1 MTRGKSFLFSWVLLV
16 SGTALF
22 FLLDLSLGSVSIP
35 FTQTIAIL
43 SGQEVENETW
53 KQIIMLF
60 RLPRIITALAVGAGL
75 SVSGL
80 LMQTLFRNPLA
91 GPYVLGISSGASLGV
106 ALLVL
111 AGSIIPVGFL
121 VGKVSILLAAG
132 LGAASILFVVIILSR
147 NIVDS
152 TTLLIL
158 GLMFGSISGA
168 IVSVLQFYSQAEV
181 LQSYLVW
188 TFGSLGNVRWAD
200 MPLFLTMVISGLI
213 LAFMLH
219 KPLNAFILGEKQASS
234 IGVNIRRTRIIILI
248 ATSILAGSITAY
260 CGPIAFVGLAV
271 PHLTRV
277 LFATSNHRILVPA
290 VALFGSLLMIICDFI
305 AQLPGSAHILPI
317 NAVTAIIGGP
327 VVIWV
332 IVRQKNLGRSFT

>member
-1 MTRGKSFLFSWVLLV
+1 MTSGKSFLFSWVLLI
-16 SGTALF
+16 SGTVLF
-22 FLLDLSLGSVSIP
+22 FLLDLSLGSVRIP
-35 FTQTIAIL
+35 FSQTFAII
-43 SGQEVENETW
+43 SGQEIENEAW
-53 KQIIMLF
+53 KQIILLF
-60 RLPRIITALAVGAGL
+60 RLPRILTALAVGAGL

-111 AGSIIPVGFL
+111 AGSVIPIGFL
-121 VGKVSILLAAG
+121 IGKVSILIAAG

-147 NIVDS
+147 NIADS

-168 IVSVLQFYSQAEV
+168 IVSVLQFYSQAEE
-181 LQSYLVW
+181 LQSYMVW

-213 LAFMLH
+213 LAFILH

-234 IGVNIRRTRIIILI
+234 IGVNIQKTRIIILV

-290 VALFGSLLMIICDFI
+290 VALFGSLLMILCDFI
-305 AQLPGSAHILPI
+305 AQLPGSAHVLPI
-317 NAVTAIIGGP
+317 NAVTAMIGGP

-332 IVRQKNLGRSFT
+332 IVRKKNLGRSFA

>member
-1 MTRGKSFLFSWVLLV
+1 MATKKSFAFSWVLMVVITL
-16 SGTALF
+16 LF

-35 FTQTIAIL
+35 FTQTLAIL
-43 SGQEVENETW
+43 SGQSVENEAW
-53 KQIIMLF
+53 EQIIILL
-60 RLPRIITALAVGAGL
+60 RLPRVLTALAVGAGL

-106 ALLVL
+106 ALIVL
-111 AGSIIPVGFL
+111 AGSMLPFGIL

-132 LGAASILFVVIILSR
+132 LGAASILFVVLALSR
-147 NIVDS
+147 NISDS

-158 GLMFGSISGA
+158 GLMFGSITGA
-168 IVSVLQFYSQAEV
+168 IVSVLQFYSQAEE
-181 LQSYLVW
+181 LQSYIIW
-188 TFGSLGNVRWAD
+188 TFGSLANVRWAD
-200 MPLFLTMVISGLI
+200 MPLFISMVIAGLI
-213 LAFMLH
+213 LAFMVH

-234 IGVNIRRTRIIILI
+234 IGVNISRTRIIILL
-248 ATSILAGSITAY
+248 ATSVLAGSITAY
-260 CGPIAFVGLAV
+260 CGPIAFIGLAV

-277 LFATSNHRILVPA
+277 VFATSNHKTLIPA
-290 VALFGSLLMIICDFI
+290 VALTGALLMVICDFL
-305 AQLPGSAHILPI
+305 AQIPGSAHVLPI

-332 IVRQKNLGRSFT
+332 IIRKRNLGKSFA

>member
-1 MTRGKSFLFSWVLLV
+1 MALSKYFVYPWILLAI
-16 SGTALF
+16 GTILIF
-22 FLLDLSLGSVSIP
+22 FLDLSLGSVSIP
-35 FTQTIAIL
+35 LSQTLAIL
-43 SGQEVENETW
+43 SGQKVENAAWE
-53 KQIIMLF
+53 QIILLF
-60 RLPRIITALAVGAGL
+60 RLPRVLTAVTVGAGL
-75 SVSGL
+75 SISGL

-111 AGSIIPVGFL
+111 AGGILPLGLL

-132 LGAASILFVVIILSR
+132 IGAGSIMFVVLLLSR

-158 GLMFGSISGA
+158 GLMFGSITGA
-168 IVSVLQFYSQAEV
+168 IVGILQFYSQAEE

-200 MPLFLTMVISGLI
+200 MPLFLAMVLGGLV
-213 LAFMLH
+213 LAYFVH
-219 KPLNAFILGEKQASS
+219 KPLNAFILGEKQAAS
-234 IGVNIRRTRIIILI
+234 IGVNIRRTRVIILI

-260 CGPIAFVGLAV
+260 CGPIAFIGLAV

-277 LFATSNHRILVPA
+277 IFATSNHKILIPA
-290 VALFGSLLMIICDFI
+290 VALSGAFIMILCDFI

-332 IVRQKNLGRSFT
+332 IVRKRNLGRSFS